1 MLDLALVLFVLGL
14 IALGLRRPFI
24 WVLAYLYVDIVAPQ
38 KIGWTLMP
46 SLKISLVTFVLAFGG
61 WLLFDN
67 KHGSRLSVRMG
78 LMFALLAWCAFT
90 TSFADFP
97 EAAAEKWSWVWKSML
112 FALFL
117 PLALRTKLRL
127 EAAITVLVL
136 SMSAIVI
143 SGGIK
148 TIFGGGGYGV
158 LVTLTQDNSGIYEG
172 STLSTAAIAVI
183 PLIWWVAR
191 HTTLLPAR
199 HRLTMLYAAGM
210 TFACLLIPVGTS
222 TRTGLLCIAVL
233 GLLLLRTVRHRFLYI
248 GAAAALGLLSLP
260 FLPNSF
266 QERMGTITSYQADES
281 ASTRV
286 QVWKW
291 TLDFVSD
298 KPLGGGFDA
307 FLGNSFTYE
316 TVEKVDVGGGV
327 VEMQRQEVTD
337 EGRAFH
343 SAYFEVLG
351 EQGFVGFGLWA
362 LLHLTGLV
370 GMERLRRRLR
380 KSGDPAMARWAAL
393 ANALQ
398 QVQVVFLFG
407 SLFVGIAY
415 QPFILI
421 VLSMQIALAHAIRSD
436 DARLAEDERKA
447 RLAQHRARKM
457 PGKAF
462 GGATA

>member
-1 MLDLALVLFVLGL
+1 MTDLVLAAFVLGL

-38 KIGWTLMP
+38 KIGWTIMP

-67 KHGSRLSVRMG
+67 KQGSRMSFRQG
-78 LMFALLAWCAFT
+78 LILLLLAWCALT
-90 TSFADFP
+90 TGMAEFP
-97 EAAAEKWSWVWKSML
+97 EPAAEKWSWVWKSLL

-127 EAAITVLVL
+127 EAAVLVLVL

-148 TIFGGGGYGV
+148 TVFGGGGYGL
-158 LVTLTQDNSGIYEG
+158 LVTLTADNSGIYEG

-183 PLIWWVAR
+183 PLVWWAA
-191 HTTLLPAR
+191 HYTTILPAR
-199 HRLTMLYAAGM
+199 HRLTTLYAVGM

-222 TRTGLLCIAVL
+222 TRTGLLCIGVL
-233 GLLLLRTVRHRFLYI
+233 GVLLLRTVRHRFLYL
-248 GAAAALGLLSLP
+248 GAAAAVSLMALP
-260 FLPNSF
+260 FLSASYA
-266 QERMGTITSYQADES
+266 ERMSTITSYQSDES

-286 QVWKW
+286 EVWKW
-291 TLDFVSD
+291 TLDYVAD
-298 KPLGGGFDA
+298 NPLGGGFDS

-316 TVEKVDVGGGV
+316 TMQEVETGGV
-327 VEMQRQEVTD
+327 TTTRREEVTD

-351 EQGFVGFGLWA
+351 EQGYPGFLIWA
-362 LLHLTGLV
+362 LLHLTGLI
-370 GMERLRRRLR
+370 GMERLRRRAG
-380 KSGDPAMARWAAL
+380 KSGDPELRRWGAL

-398 QVQVVFLFG
+398 QVQLVFLFG

-421 VLSMQIALAHAIRSD
+421 VLALQISLTSIMTRQ
-436 DARLAEDERKA
+436 DAARREEDRKA
-447 RLAQHRARKM
+447 RMIARRVRQQGEA
-457 PGKAF
+457 PA
-462 GGATA
+462 

>member
-1 MLDLALVLFVLGL
+1 MGKTAMLDLVLVLFVLGL
-14 IALGLRRPFI
+14 VVLGLRRPFI

-67 KHGSRLSVRMG
+67 KHGSRVSARMG
-78 LMFALLAWCAFT
+78 MMFVLLLWCWLT
-90 TSFADFP
+90 TGMADFP
-97 EAAAEKWSWVWKSML
+97 EAAADKWSWVWKSLL

-127 EAAITVLVL
+127 EAAVTVLVL

-191 HTTLLPAR
+191 HTTLLPAN
-199 HRLTMLYAAGM
+199 HRLTLLYAAGM
-210 TFACLLIPVGTS
+210 TFACMLIPVGTS

-233 GLLLLRTVRHRFLYI
+233 GLLLLRTVKRRFLYI
-248 GAAAALGLLSLP
+248 GGALALALVSVP
-260 FLPNSF
+260 FLPSSF
-266 QERMGTITSYQADES
+266 QERMGTITSYQSDES

-291 TLDFVSD
+291 TLDYVRD
-298 KPLGGGFDA
+298 NPLGGGFDA

-316 TVEKVDVGGGV
+316 TVQQVEVGGV
-327 VEMQRQEVTD
+327 TELQRQEVTD
-337 EGRAFH
+337 EGRAYH

-351 EQGFVGFGLWA
+351 EQGFIGFGVWA

-380 KSGDPAMARWAAL
+380 KSRDPAMARWAAL

-421 VLSMQIALAHAIRSD
+421 VLSLQIALTNAIRTD
-436 DARLAEDERKA
+436 DAGLAEDERKA
-447 RLAQHRARKM
+447 RLAQHRARKI
-457 PGKAF
+457 A
-462 GGATA
+462 GAPA